1 MSSDSDSQEESEKKF
16 GRYEIIEE
24 LATGGMARIYKASTS
39 ANRIYSL
46 KKILPDFSKNEE
58 FIHMF
63 LQEAKISLNLK
74 HPNII
79 RVYDFGQVEESYYL
93 AMEYI
98 FGQNLGAILKKSV
111 TSKIHIPIPIASYL
125 ILECC
130 RGLDY
135 AHSLTDSFGNNIGV
149 FHQDISP
156 PNILVSYNGEPKI
169 LDFGI
174 AKAVSVAQAR
184 VTRSGVLKGKF
195 SYMSPEQARGE
206 DLNPQSDVFSLGI
219 VFWELLSSQS
229 LFYSK
234 DELETLERV
243 RKANVKAPSKIRKSV
258 PRELDKI
265 VLRALDPK
273 LKKRFSSCR
282 EFAEA
287 ISQFMDKNY
296 PHTDQRDVAKF
307 MRLLFATE
315 FQEKRWQAIRESWKD
330 VFVSGGSDDEIMLD
344 RSSSFTNTTQTK
356 KRDHAQPSF
365 LSRLIY
371 DPKWGGITRKITETG
386 LVLFALGIF
395 SFYFFKSDFYQ
406 DLKSEWVSSSESS
419 SPSAKILAPS
429 APPTILEVR
438 GFQWWLDRA
447 SELETRGNLDEAL
460 AAYERALE
468 INAYDQ
474 GALIKKNFLK
484 IRKDGD
490 SQSCQWFRNQADLSR
505 ADKTFAAAL
514 CFEARNQK
522 IKALEAYDEF
532 IREFPKDLRTSE
544 ANEKF
549 NSISENLD

>member
-1 MSSDSDSQEESEKKF
+1 MSSDSDSEERSEKKF
-16 GRYEIIEE
+16 GRYEIIEQ

-39 ANRIYSL
+39 ANRVYSL

-74 HPNII
+74 HPNVI
-79 RVYDFGQVEESYYL
+79 RVYDFGQVDESYYL
-93 AMEYI
+93 AMEYV

-111 TSKIHIPIPIASYL
+111 STKIHIPIPIASYL

-149 FHQDISP
+149 IHRDISP

-219 VFWELLSSQS
+219 VFWELLTSQS

-265 VLRALDPK
+265 VLKALDPK

-296 PHTDQRDVAKF
+296 PHTDHRDVAKF
-307 MRLLFATE
+307 VRLLFATE
-315 FQEKRWQAIRESWKD
+315 FQEKRGQAIRESWKD

-344 RSSSFTNTTQTK
+344 RSSNFTNTTQTK

-365 LSRLIY
+365 LARLIY
-371 DPKWGGITRKITETG
+371 DPKWGSITRKVTETS

-395 SFYFFKSDFYQ
+395 SFYFLKSDFYQ
-406 DLKSEWVSSSESS
+406 NLKSEWLSTSE
-419 SPSAKILAPS
+419 AS
-429 APPTILEVR
+429 APPAKISAPSTPPTTLEVR

-474 GALIKKNFLK
+474 TALVKKHFLR

-505 ADKTFAAAL
+505 ADKSFAAAL

-549 NSISENLD
+549 ISLSENLD

>member
-149 FHQDISP
+149 IHRDISP

>member
-1 MSSDSDSQEESEKKF
+1 MSSDFDSENRSEKRF
-16 GRYEIIEE
+16 GRYEILEH
-24 LATGGMARIYKASTS
+24 LATGGMAKIYKASTS
-39 ANRIYSL
+39 ANRIFSL

-58 FIHMF
+58 FIQMF

-74 HPNII
+74 HPNVI

-93 AMEYI
+93 AMEYV
-98 FGQNLGAILKKSV
+98 FGQNLGAILKRSV
-111 TSKIHIPIPIASYL
+111 SAKIHIPIPIASYL

-135 AHSLTDSFGNNIGV
+135 AHSLADNFGNNIGV
-149 FHQDISP
+149 IHRDISP

-174 AKAVSVAQAR
+174 AKAVSFAQSR

-219 VFWELLSSQS
+219 VFWELLTSQS

-258 PRELDKI
+258 SKELDKI

-273 LKKRFSSCR
+273 LKKRFSSCQ

-287 ISQFMDKNY
+287 ISQFINKNY
-296 PHTDQRDVAKF
+296 SHTDHRDVAKF
-307 MRLLFATE
+307 VRLLFATE
-315 FQEKRWQAIRESWKD
+315 FQEKRGQAIRESWKD

-344 RSSSFTNTTQTK
+344 RSSGFTDNSATK
-356 KRDHAQPSF
+356 KRGYAQPSF
-365 LSRLIY
+365 LSKLIY
-371 DPKWGGITRKITETG
+371 DPKWGQIIRKSAQTS
-386 LVLFALGIF
+386 LVLFVLGFF
-395 SFYFFKSDFYQ
+395 SFYFLKSDFYQ
-406 DLKSEWVSSSESS
+406 NLDSEWSSTSESPPS
-419 SPSAKILAPS
+419 SAEISVPSTAPN
-429 APPTILEVR
+429 TLEAR
-438 GFQWWLDRA
+438 GFQWWLNRA
-447 SELETRGNLDEAL
+447 SELETRGNLEGAL
-460 AAYERALE
+460 SAYERALE

-474 GALIKKNFLK
+474 TALVKKHFLR
-484 IRKDGD
+484 IRTNSD
-490 SQSCQWFRNQADLSR
+490 SRSCQWFRNQTDLSR
-505 ADKTFAAAL
+505 ADKAFAAAL
-514 CFEARNQK
+514 CFEARDQK
-522 IKALEAYDEF
+522 IRALKAYDEF

-549 NSISENLD
+549 ISLSENLD